1 MQNIRSKLP
10 AHLLL
15 WALIANVC
23 FNAVYFEAPY
33 NGGYAT
39 EMLPTG
45 AYKTLKN
52 ERFFGLDKA
61 LPDPQTDFYRISTLS
76 KNYELGSDYHLY
88 NVLGS
93 KLYSIN
99 SYYSLQTKS
108 LGDFSN
114 VMQNSQYE

>member
-1 MQNIRSKLP
+1 SFTYGLLLYVAYISVTYLFQNDEKLFIPIVFLFIFWSILIASNMQNIRSKLP

-52 ERFFGLDKA
+52 ERFF
-61 LPDPQTDFYRISTLS
+61 
-76 KNYELGSDYHLY
+76 
-88 NVLGS
+88 
-93 KLYSIN
+93 
-99 SYYSLQTKS
+99 
-108 LGDFSN
+108 
-114 VMQNSQYE
+114 